1 MRLSDWRSRAPFK
14 ESVAPKVIE
23 VIEPVLAALGA
34 ERDPTCWIA
43 WGDDAASRY
52 AVLAPTAAG
61 LVQMTVRVNV
71 PQEGP
76 RASGKLIRWNRV
88 SVGDLAVEMADRHR
102 LLSFQ
107 VEGHVLRGSDADAD
121 LIADFALRLF
131 AAIDG
136 RMYTPTVTANSGG
149 RDGGRAAGPI
159 AAGAAGAARTA
170 QTGAAG
176 AARTSKAGAAKAGAA
191 QAESPLELD
200 APRDGTR

>member
-23 VIEPVLAALGA
+23 VIEPILAALGA

-107 VEGHVLRGSDADAD
+107 VEGHVLRDSDADAD

>member
-23 VIEPVLAALGA
+23 VIEPILAALGA

-107 VEGHVLRGSDADAD
+107 VEGHVLRDSDADAD

-159 AAGAAGAARTA
+159 AAGAARTA
-170 QTGAAG
+170 QAEAAG